1 MPHGRGPPR
10 PVPLDPSIFEQ
21 NERPVLKAEPDPPR
35 PVCKCRI
42 TSITSR
48 NRHTVDPLPTIVAER
63 VDSCA
68 LRSSPNHTVPILG
81 DFESLANLRCWI
93 RWQAD
98 HARPGPIC
106 NPRLDMIEKT
116 DSLPPE
122 SAIRPAI
129 GIEVALPSG
138 YAGDSTR
145 ALDVKRMLNAVYP
158 NASSVS
164 GRNGW
169 LNQRKRKNDRH
180 NFALVE
186 AVQSIICTD
195 PDVSF
200 MVFQKCGDRV
210 VRKPVGRR
218 EAFHSR

>member
-1 MPHGRGPPR
+1 
-10 PVPLDPSIFEQ
+10 
-21 NERPVLKAEPDPPR
+21 
-35 PVCKCRI
+35 
-42 TSITSR
+42 
-48 NRHTVDPLPTIVAER
+48 
-63 VDSCA
+63 
-68 LRSSPNHTVPILG
+68 
-81 DFESLANLRCWI
+81 
-93 RWQAD
+93 
-98 HARPGPIC
+98 
-106 NPRLDMIEKT
+106 KT

-218 EAFHSR
+218 EAFHSRVLFLKFSGVHLFRKRHTAHSVTDAADPQ